1 MDGQVLVTCVD
12 RVRRRPVIGAL
23 TMIFIVAYQAYLP
36 TLVRREDL
44 VRANS
49 VLTASSASFEVAAFG
64 SAGWLV
70 QVFTAPMAPAEA
82 TA

>member
-1 MDGQVLVTCVD
+1 VWANRDFVGLLVGLVAGVWVD

-49 VLTASSASFEVAAFG
+49 VLTASSAVSEVA
-64 SAGWLV
+64 S
-70 QVFTAPMAPAEA
+70 
-82 TA
+82 